1 MTTYEVKEKDT
12 LWKISRHFGITVEA
26 IAAAN
31 NLKGRQLHYIRIGQV
46 LTIPNSVDI
55 VPESLLKID
64 FRGLD
69 FSSVTPKKIKLAY
82 DSIEEERALDG
93 ATFPLELSIN
103 DHALGLQVWIETPD
117 KQSEKVCHVDTLP
130 LGTWKLSLDS
140 RMIKGDGA
148 LQPKKGPPA
157 QTKEEVRKA
166 ITHNA
171 QLAGGKTQQQQTRT
185 EAGEP
190 THGLATVYTGRN
202 LRLSAGNERYRQL
215 IIVSA
220 DKYGLTPQSLAAL
233 IDAEAK
239 KIDGVWQEKSNQEDP
254 TLAQGLAQFFEAA
267 WTTVYQDKKS
277 LLYQECARLNSA
289 ARLAKRLEA
298 KYAID
303 GAASLASTNL
313 ETFEKTT
320 NYRAGSLPPED
331 KAKLAYLLHHEGLTG
346 ALRLFGKKPQL
357 SDEDLVNRLRKQLGK
372 KNVKALNNL
381 MYRYDDNASAAYKGW
396 LFAYIDAKICV
407 DNFIIDDAKKF
418 ARPPRAMAAIAKD
431 LATNFVVPKP
441 KAITHAK
448 PAPAPAPL
456 TPPRSA
462 TSAPSKNTSP
472 QQKEKSATSTINT
485 SSRWHDPLDVCTL
498 RTAGLAGKRG
508 AMFGWTR
515 SGGKKNHQGIDLV
528 ANPGTPIYAVADGTV
543 HSKPSTDASYA
554 YGNTLVLEVSID
566 DLPPAQ
572 AAEFRRVRPVGKT
585 IGFFYAHLSELPDE
599 RSKPVKCGDII
610 GKSGST
616 GNANKMTT
624 IALGAHLHFEVR
636 LDFRTIAPGLQNRVD
651 PLPFIEK
658 CTNR

>member
-12 LWKISRHFGITVEA
+12 LWKISRHFGTTVEE
-26 IAAAN
+26 IAAVN
-31 NLKGRQLHYIRIGQV
+31 NLKGRQLHYIRIGQI
-46 LTIPNSVDI
+46 LTIPDGASG

-69 FSSVTPKKIKLAY
+69 FSNITPKKIKLAY
-82 DSIEEERALDG
+82 DSIEVERALDDT
-93 ATFPLELSIN
+93 TFPLELSIN

-130 LGTWKLSLDS
+130 LGTWKLFLDS

-148 LQPKKGPPA
+148 LQPKKGPTT
-157 QTKEEVRKA
+157 QTKEEVKKA
-166 ITHNA
+166 VTHNA

-239 KIDGVWQEKSNQEDP
+239 KVDGVWQEKSNQEDP

-267 WTTVYQDKKS
+267 WIAVYQDKKS
-277 LLYQECARLNSA
+277 LLYQDCARLNSA

-303 GAASLASTNL
+303 GAASYASTNL
-313 ETFEKTT
+313 EIFEKNT
-320 NYRAGSLPPED
+320 NYRVGALPPED

-372 KNVKALNNL
+372 KNARALNNL
-381 MYRYDDNASAAYKGW
+381 LERYDNDPSAAYKGW

-407 DNFIIDDAKKF
+407 DHFIIDDAKKF

-431 LATNFVVPKP
+431 LTANFIVPKP
-441 KAITHAK
+441 KAPARAK
-448 PAPAPAPL
+448 PVPPPVTPLRPVVTAPD
-456 TPPRSA
+456 
-462 TSAPSKNTSP
+462 KNASP
-472 QQKEKSATSTINT
+472 QQNEKSTTSTIDT

-498 RTAGLAGKRG
+498 RTAGLVSKRG

-528 ANPGTPIYAVADGTV
+528 ANPGTPIYAVADGV
-543 HSKPSTDASYA
+543 VYSKPSTSASYA
-554 YGNTLVLEVSID
+554 YGNTLVLEVGID

-572 AAEFRRVRPVGKT
+572 AAECRRVHPYGRT
-585 IGFFYAHLSELPDE
+585 IGFFYAHLNELPDE
-599 RSKPVKCGDII
+599 RKKVVKCGDII

-624 IALGAHLHFEVR
+624 ISLGAHLHFEVR
-636 LDFRTIAPGLQNRVD
+636 LEARTLAPGLQNRVD
-651 PLPFIEK
+651 PLPFIAK